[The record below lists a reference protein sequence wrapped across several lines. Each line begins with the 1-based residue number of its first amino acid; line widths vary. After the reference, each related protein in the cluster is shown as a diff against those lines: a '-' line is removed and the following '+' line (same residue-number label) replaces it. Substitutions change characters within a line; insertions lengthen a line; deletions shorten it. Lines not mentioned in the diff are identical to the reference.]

1 MAQYKVL
8 QDIEAE
14 DKLLGPLTLK
24 QFIYAAITVTLGFI
38 AFKLST
44 SLHSVYVIFLFL
56 PEMLFFGL
64 LAAPFGIDQP
74 NEVWLLAKFRFYL
87 KPQIRKWDQDGVGS
101 LVTITAPK
109 KVEKKLTKDFTAT
122 EAKSRLESLAK
133 ILDTGGW
140 VAANTGA
147 TIFKTSVF
155 SKDSD
160 DRLMDLSSITSGQP
174 TFDIVDQDDIFD
186 ESNLQVQHIN
196 SAMTDNERK
205 VRDYQKNL
213 MASPTPGISSDQV
226 PISGSLRNFALP
238 KNYVDS
244 APAEPA
250 FGPIE
255 SRFNPRNTIQINP
268 IPADTTQ
275 NDQSSVTTQTDN
287 AKISVLARDNNLSI
301 ASIKRELKGGD
312 DANEVVI
319 SLH

>member
-1 MAQYKVL
+1 MK
-8 QDIEAE
+8 
-14 DKLLGPLTLK
+14 
-24 QFIYAAITVTLGFI
+24 
-38 AFKLST
+38 
-44 SLHSVYVIFLFL
+44 VIF
-56 PEMLFFGL
+56 
-64 LAAPFGIDQP
+64 
-74 NEVWLLAKFRFYL
+74 K
-87 KPQIRKWDQDGVGS
+87 
-101 LVTITAPK
+101 
-109 KVEKKLTKDFTAT
+109 
-122 EAKSRLESLAK
+122 
-133 ILDTGGW
+133 
-140 VAANTGA
+140 
-147 TIFKTSVF
+147 
-155 SKDSD
+155 
-160 DRLMDLSSITSGQP
+160 
-174 TFDIVDQDDIFD
+174 
-186 ESNLQVQHIN
+186 SNLQVQHIN